1 MDTVSASKR
10 LDNLFRE
17 YLDFL
22 VTEAGEEWKAEQQ
35 EAAKDDP
42 DPGNFGDYLYDFHPE
57 ELI

>member
-1 MDTVSASKR
+1 MDAISASKK
-10 LDNLFRE
+10 LNALFRE

-22 VTEAGEEWKAEQQ
+22 ETEVGEEWKAEQQ

>member
-1 MDTVSASKR
+1 MDAVSASKK
-10 LDNLFRE
+10 LGDLFRE

-22 VTEAGEEWKAEQQ
+22 ETEAGEDWKAEQQ
-35 EAAKDDP
+35 EAAVDDT